1 MDDSF
6 KKIILLLWT
15 LRKSVI
21 LSIVCLSL
29 ATLSASAGS
38 SVLEGLVKDPTG
50 RPIKDADV
58 RVEAKDFSK
67 IVKTDANGHYF
78 CDGLGVDIYKV
89 TLVINGQV
97 KASILNAKTQ
107 LNKAI
112 QLNFGLTGKTA
123 SAKKHTHM
131 VWLPPDINRRISGGR
146 WVEVDD
152 NGNIVGT
159 TGSSNVETGREP
171 VVEAMELNVIE
182 SRPEHGTSDY
192 RAHR

>member
-1 MDDSF
+1 MDDSL
-6 KKIILLLWT
+6 KKIILLWT

-29 ATLSASAGS
+29 VTLSASAGS

-50 RPIKDADV
+50 RPIKGADV
-58 RVEAKDFSK
+58 RIEAKDFFK
-67 IVKTDANGHYF
+67 IVKADANGHYF
-78 CDGLGVDIYKV
+78 CDGLGVDTYKV

-97 KASILNAKTQ
+97 KASILDAKTQ
-107 LNKAI
+107 LNKAT

-131 VWLPPDINRRISGGR
+131 VYVAADMDTRIGGGR

-152 NGNIVGT
+152 NGNVVNN
-159 TGSSNVETGREP
+159 TGASSVQKVTGPAAQQR
-171 VVEAMELNVIE
+171 I
-182 SRPEHGTSDY
+182 Y
-192 RAHR
+192 RASSLHLAK